1 MEAESA
7 GFLAYGPARRGSR
20 RKNMGRS
27 LFGLMVCAG
36 LVIAA
41 TAGRGASE
49 PAYGAGGEVSHLPS
63 VGELIAHVNAVEG
76 QPQVVTVIDPRQK
89 VIGVYHVD
97 RATGEIT
104 LKSVRNFT
112 WDLQMVEF
120 NSGQPLPQDIRSGL
134 QR

>member
-1 MEAESA
+1 
-7 GFLAYGPARRGSR
+7 
-20 RKNMGRS
+20 MGRS
-27 LFGLMVCAG
+27 LFGAVIVAV

-41 TAGRGASE
+41 TAGRGVSE
-49 PAYGAGGEVSHLPS
+49 SAYGGRSEMSPLPTS
-63 VGELIAHVNAVEG
+63 GDLIAHVSTADG

-97 RATGEIT
+97 RVTGEIT

-120 NSGQPLPQDIRSGL
+120 NSGDPLPQDIRSGL
-134 QR
+134 QH

>member
-1 MEAESA
+1 
-7 GFLAYGPARRGSR
+7 
-20 RKNMGRS
+20 MGRS
-27 LFGLMVCAG
+27 IFGAVICAG

-41 TAGRGASE
+41 TAGRGVSE
-49 PAYGAGGEVSHLPS
+49 SAYGGRGDLAPLPMS
-63 VGELIAHVNAVEG
+63 GELIAHVSTTDG

-112 WDLQMVEF
+112 WDLQMLEF
-120 NSGQPLPQDIRSGL
+120 NSGDPLPQDIRSGL

>member
-1 MEAESA
+1 MEADGT
-7 GFLAYGPARRGSR
+7 GFLANGPASGSSR

-27 LFGLMVCAG
+27 FFGAVVCAG

-41 TAGRGASE
+41 MAGRGVSG
-49 PAYGAGGEVSHLPS
+49 PAYGGGGEMSPLPPS
-63 VGELIAHVNAVEG
+63 GELIAHVTAVDG
-76 QPQVVTVIDPRQK
+76 QPQIVTVIDPRQK

-120 NSGQPLPQDIRSGL
+120 NSGEPLPQDIRSGL
-134 QR
+134 ER

>member
-1 MEAESA
+1 
-7 GFLAYGPARRGSR
+7 
-20 RKNMGRS
+20 MGRS
-27 LFGLMVCAG
+27 LFGAVIFAG

-41 TAGRGASE
+41 TAGRGVSE
-49 PAYGAGGEVSHLPS
+49 SAYGGRSDVAPLPS
-63 VGELIAHVNAVEG
+63 SGDLIAHVSTADG

-97 RATGEIT
+97 RTTGEIT

-120 NSGQPLPQDIRSGL
+120 NSGDPLPQDIRSGL
-134 QR
+134 QH

>member
-7 GFLAYGPARRGSR
+7 EILAHGPAHGGSR

-27 LFGLMVCAG
+27 IFGLMVCAG

-41 TAGRGASE
+41 TAGRSSSE
-49 PAYGAGGEVSHLPS
+49 PAFGAGGELSRLPS
-63 VGELIAHVNAVEG
+63 SGDLIAHVSGVEG
-76 QPQVVTVIDPRQK
+76 QPQIVTVIDPRQK
-89 VIGVYHVD
+89 AIGVYHVD
-97 RATGEIT
+97 RTTGEIT

>member
-1 MEAESA
+1 
-7 GFLAYGPARRGSR
+7 
-20 RKNMGRS
+20 
-27 LFGLMVCAG
+27 

-41 TAGRGASE
+41 TADRGVSE
-49 PAYGAGGEVSHLPS
+49 SAYVGQGDLSPLPS
-63 VGELIAHVNAVEG
+63 SGDLIAHVNTTDG

-97 RATGEIT
+97 RTTGEIT

-120 NSGQPLPQDIRSGL
+120 NSGEPLPQDIRNGL
-134 QR
+134 QH